1 MDCLIKSHFFYLFV
15 AKKYSITMVK
25 PTIISIAKQAS
36 TTDRFKPTFAKSPIT
51 GAKVGPIKFRKL
63 CPDIMACSIM
73 G

>member
-1 MDCLIKSHFFYLFV
+1 
-15 AKKYSITMVK
+15 MVK
-25 PTIISIAKQAS
+25 PTIISMAKQAS

-63 CPDIMACSIM
+63 CPDIMAYSIM